1 MDNLDPKIVAALIA
15 AIVSVITLILTL
27 TTKNFLERKLHIRK
41 LEADHEYEQRK
52 SIKAVL
58 SKHKVHLLNSCE
70 SLNHRMW
77 NFANNHSK
85 EWLKVDNNYDSK
97 QYYITS
103 FTYRIIVVYYWIY
116 KIEKELIFLDST
128 ISTKTDLDFIKYL
141 KLFQRTLT
149 DIKLFDG
156 LYEEEEYETYPKDH
170 FYANELGAFVNYVQE
185 DDELISFEKFKIK
198 VNESHEPILKLLNF
212 LDGLSPNENRPRWE
226 RLHSLNLVLIL
237 FLNSFGYD
245 FQKTSEQQII
255 KTLEFPRKSKVRS
268 NFLRLLNNDKLEKQ
282 KEVKRLIKEL
292 KK

>member
-15 AIVSVITLILTL
+15 AVVSVITFIITL

-58 SKHKVHLLNSCE
+58 SKYKVHLLNSCE

-85 EWLKVDNNYDSK
+85 EWLKVDHDYDSNK
-97 QYYITS
+97 YYIIS
-103 FTYRIIVVYYWIY
+103 FSYRIIVVYYWIN

-149 DIKLFDG
+149 DIKLFEG
-156 LYEEEEYETYPKDH
+156 LYSSEEYATYPKDH
-170 FYANELGAFVNYVQE
+170 FYANELEAFVNYVQE
-185 DDELISFEKFKIK
+185 DGELINFEKFKIK
-198 VNESHEPILKLLNF
+198 VDKSPDPILKILNF
-212 LDGLSPNENRPRWE
+212 LDGLSPNESRPRWE
-226 RLHSLNLVLIL
+226 RIHSLNLVLIL

-245 FQKTSEQQII
+245 FQKTSNEQLT
-255 KTLEFPRKSKVRS
+255 KTLEFPRKSKVQS
-268 NFLRLLNNDKLEKQ
+268 NFLRLLKNDKLEYQ
-282 KEVKRLIKEL
+282 KEVKQLIKKL
-292 KK
+292 IK